1 MWFNG
6 RARADH
12 PVVGSNPITTLYFKI
27 EDNKM
32 DKVLKEILENGKIVL
47 SKQKNGKHTLGI
59 TVKDINDK
67 IIIKLFNSMGI
78 KKIIVTKNFK

>member
-1 MWFNG
+1 
-6 RARADH
+6 
-12 PVVGSNPITTLYFKI
+12 
-27 EDNKM
+27 M